1 MILYLDTSSLV
12 KFYIDEAHSEKVQRW
27 IDDAEILATSRIAYP
42 EMLSAFSRRR
52 SEDDITDQGFQAIY
66 SQLDTDW
73 PNYAVL
79 DIDEKKA
86 GALVVKHGLRGFDA
100 IHLEAA
106 LALQTESEHIRIAF
120 TSFDKRLNEA
130 ATTEGLNVLSSPD
143 YLHV

>member
-12 KFYIDEAHSEKVQRW
+12 KLYIDEPHSEQVRRW

-52 SEDDITDQGFQAIY
+52 GNGDITDKSFKKIY
-66 SQLDTDW
+66 TQMNTDW

-86 GALVVKHGLRGFDA
+86 GALVIKHGLRAFDA
-100 IHLEAA
+100 R
-106 LALQTESEHIRIAF
+106 TF
-120 TSFDKRLNEA
+120 
-130 ATTEGLNVLSSPD
+130 GSSACASD
-143 YLHV
+143 